1 MAREAKLALARAVA
15 LGLLIALV
23 YYLVAPAVLPAKIA
37 PSGFGGPP
45 SSEEIVQAFRDEGLE
60 VARSEPVDD
69 EEDWQNSLVP
79 KTYKEGTHF
88 VIRPGRTEDDEMG
101 GRVFTYDSE
110 GDLEVMRNYYETV
123 SSSSS
128 FFYTHVYVDGLVLMQ
143 INGQIPKAQADR
155 YGEVLKERV

>member
-1 MAREAKLALARAVA
+1 MQREGKLVLGLSVV
-15 LGLLIALV
+15 LGLLVALV
-23 YYLVAPAVLPAKIA
+23 YYLVAPAVLPAEIA
-37 PSGFGGPP
+37 STGFSGPP
-45 SSEEIVQAFRDEGLE
+45 SSEEIVQAFRDEGLT
-60 VARSEPVDD
+60 VAKAEPVDE
-69 EEDWQNSLVP
+69 EEDWQDSLVP

-88 VIRPGRTEDDEMG
+88 VIRPGRTENDEMG

-110 GDLEVMRNYYETV
+110 EDLEVMKNYYETV